1 MFWIDTDKALPAM
14 NSQVV
19 MFKVNL
25 AGKYIVKGHYD
36 HNKQCWH
43 TESGHY
49 IIILDADEARRFHYL
64 LRHPN
69 VEEIQRKL
77 KACNDALA
85 KMNYRENEDGTT
97 SFDIDLEV

>member
-36 HNKQCWH
+36 HNKQC
-43 TESGHY
+43 
-49 IIILDADEARRFHYL
+49 
-64 LRHPN
+64 
-69 VEEIQRKL
+69 
-77 KACNDALA
+77 
-85 KMNYRENEDGTT
+85 
-97 SFDIDLEV
+97 

>member
-49 IIILDADEARRFHYL
+49 ISADDVYAWKCSESVISKIIDVFLPTL
-64 LRHPN
+64 P
-69 VEEIQRKL
+69 I
-77 KACNDALA
+77 
-85 KMNYRENEDGTT
+85 
-97 SFDIDLEV
+97 

>member
-49 IIILDADEARRFHYL
+49 ISTDDVYAWKCSESVISKIIDVFLPKLD
-64 LRHPN
+64 
-69 VEEIQRKL
+69 I
-77 KACNDALA
+77 
-85 KMNYRENEDGTT
+85 
-97 SFDIDLEV
+97 